1 VTGVGGPEDGQ
12 AVPSGML
19 PAATFM
25 ISNEE
30 WLLLVPPAGA
40 HPGMLRR
47 TALAWLDSAPP
58 PPGGSV
64 AFLPLPSIDQALGP
78 TVLHHRPG
86 GTAIYCREDDLGEA
100 AAEML
105 SLIVGTSTP
114 VLIANAARYEPP
126 RAKVIAVSHDRWLD
140 PARDMWLHP
149 SLHPV
154 IAHIALP
161 QATIYTCGC
170 QVTSALAD
178 VLTTLGAEQL
188 RLLHAHSAGQMG
200 TMRQA
205 TLPIHVA
212 PATVSHGDWVTQEL
226 N

>member
-1 VTGVGGPEDGQ
+1 VGGPEDGQ

-64 AFLPLPSIDQALGP
+64 AFLPVPSIDPALGP
-78 TVLHHRPG
+78 AVLHHQPG
-86 GTAIYCREDDLGEA
+86 GTAVYCREADLAEA

-105 SLIVGTSTP
+105 SLIVAASTP
-114 VLIANAARYEPP
+114 VLIAGTSRHELP
-126 RAKVIAVSHDRWLD
+126 RARITAVAHGRWLHS
-140 PARDMWLHP
+140 ARDRWLHP

-154 IAHIALP
+154 VAHVALP
-161 QATIYTCGC
+161 QATIYACDC
-170 QVTSALAD
+170 QITPALAD
-178 VLTTLGAEQL
+178 VLTTLGTGQL
-188 RLLHAHSAGQMG
+188 RLLGARNVGQMG
-200 TMRQA
+200 R
-205 TLPIHVA
+205 
-212 PATVSHGDWVTQEL
+212 
-226 N
+226 